1 MTFSVSKKFNAW
13 AADLRDTQYT
23 LFWSDTSGGS
33 LIPWKVSGK
42 CFVISSCICFIV
54 ISAILSVFCLPWFI
68 GLRGNPYDSAKTL
81 TPGVAFLWI
90 ELEQV
95 EMYLSSTF
103 SNELKSPTFE
113 SFIRE
118 TTKGN

>member
-1 MTFSVSKKFNAW
+1 MTHSVLELHVWRF
-13 AADLRDTQYT
+13 
-23 LFWSDTSGGS
+23 F
-33 LIPWKVSGK
+33 PWKMSGK

-68 GLRGNPYDSAKTL
+68 GLRGNPYGSAKTL
-81 TPGVAFLWI
+81 TPGVAFLGI

-95 EMYLSSTF
+95 EIYLSSTF
-103 SNELKSPTFE
+103 SNELKSPTVE

-118 TTKGN
+118 TTKGNSLKGLAMYLI